1 MVVLEVEPPCILY
14 FDHEFFIL
22 FYAGKIFSILGFVF
36 SSSFTNYFTLLFVL
50 NLIQLKGE
58 LKGNGEQNGVSYHF
72 STQDL
77 KSD

>member
-36 SSSFTNYFTLLFVL
+36 SSSY
-50 NLIQLKGE
+50 
-58 LKGNGEQNGVSYHF
+58 
-72 STQDL
+72 
-77 KSD
+77 

>member
-14 FDHEFFIL
+14 FDHEFFI
-22 FYAGKIFSILGFVF
+22 FFMQGR
-36 SSSFTNYFTLLFVL
+36 SFLSWVLYFLLPTNYFTLLFVL